1 MTNKKGLTTKMR
13 CDIIQSEIRKERYKP
28 MSEKNK
34 IIDRLVN
41 NRMTNIF
48 SINKKMLETYSI
60 EYLRI
65 LDRHFTPK
73 AISKKYSK
81 KFY

>member
-1 MTNKKGLTTKMR
+1 MYCG
-13 CDIIQSEIRKERYKP
+13 IIQSETRKERYKP
-28 MSEKNK
+28 MSEKDK
-34 IIDRLVN
+34 IINRLVSN
-41 NRMTNIF
+41 KMTNTF
-48 SINKKMLETYSI
+48 SMDKKMLETYSI

-65 LDRHFTPK
+65 LDRQFTPK

>member
-1 MTNKKGLTTKMR
+1 
-13 CDIIQSEIRKERYKP
+13 